1 MSSVSGNPPAGQS
14 QLGGAIAMHSL
25 LPNMGAAFL
34 SALVTLSYSISYGTL
49 IFSHRELEQFV
60 PIGIQV
66 ALMSAWIIALVV
78 AIGSSFNV
86 SIAGPDS
93 NATAILS
100 VMAGGI
106 ATQLHAAGASSQ
118 EILATVLAMLLL
130 SAVFIGAIAFSLGA
144 SKRGS
149 LIRYLPYS
157 VMGGFLAGTGYLI
170 LAGAYSVLVGEPL
183 SLGSLLY
190 KLPEVPFQK
199 WVPAVFVALTL
210 LIVPRFTKSFLLMPV
225 TLMLGI
231 LVFYTCMLFSHVDT
245 ETARA
250 SGMLFPPLKSASL
263 SLPAFQ
269 HVSSIRWDV
278 LAGQWDNMMALTLVV
293 VVTILLNATALDLAT
308 QRDVNIDRELRVN
321 GIANLLAGILGGLIG
336 YVSISRSLLNHKA
349 GAVSRGA
356 GVITAVICLIAAF
369 FAAPLLS
376 YFPRPVLAGLLIFLA
391 LSLLREWIWEAYFKL
406 PWLEFLL
413 IVAILILVAFKGIIT
428 GVAFGVLVASI
439 IFVYSYSRTSCI
451 KYAFTSA
458 ERCSNKERSRE
469 KADFLSA
476 NGGSA
481 RTLALQGYLFFGT
494 ASAIVDAV
502 RTYILPAK
510 ERPESMSDFAPS
522 MVTGAPNMNP
532 NSGPQPV
539 ASLTHL
545 QLDFRRVQ
553 GVDISAV
560 LSFHKLDQLC
570 RKAGS
575 RLILS
580 GMSPAIEA
588 ELNRAG
594 FLPRDGV
601 TVVEDMDLGME
612 RMEDE
617 LLSLSGF
624 IAQPMNVESGV
635 RRDTM
640 NIAEMDLR
648 RILSEEFTGPELDT
662 LISYCETQKPEAFA
676 PLFKRGDSGDC
687 LYFIERGELAV
698 MLPLADGRSKRLR
711 AFGPGTIVGEMGV
724 YTGHV
729 RSADVIA
736 SDGCRVRKLSQ
747 EALKRL
753 EIERPEVAIKFHRFV
768 AKLLALRLS
777 AANTEIRTLS

>member
-1 MSSVSGNPPAGQS
+1 
-14 QLGGAIAMHSL
+14 MHSL

-118 EILATVLAMLLL
+118 DILATVLALLL
-130 SAVFIGAIAFSLGA
+130 VSAVFIGAVAFSLGA

-190 KLPEVPFQK
+190 NLPEVPYQK

-210 LIVPRFTKSFLLMPV
+210 LIVPRFTKSFLVMPV
-225 TLMLGI
+225 TLVVGI
-231 LVFYTCMLFSHVDT
+231 LVFYTCMLSSGVT
-245 ETARA
+245 AEAARA

-263 SLPAFQ
+263 SLPALE
-269 HVSSIRWDV
+269 HLPSVRWDV
-278 LAGQWDNMMALTLVV
+278 LAGEWDNMLALTLVV
-293 VVTILLNATALDLAT
+293 IVTILLNATALDLAT

-321 GIANLLAGILGGLIG
+321 GIANMIAGVLGGLIG

-349 GAVSRGA
+349 GAVGRGS
-356 GVITAVICLIAAF
+356 GVITAGLCLIAAF

-458 ERCSNKERSRE
+458 ERFSNKERSRE
-469 KADFLSA
+469 KVDFLSA

-494 ASAIVDAV
+494 ASAIVDAM
-502 RTYILPAK
+502 RTYISPLK

-522 MVTGAPNMNP
+522 MVSGASI
-532 NSGPQPV
+532 SGPIPV
-539 ASLTHL
+539 ATLTHL

-570 RKAGS
+570 RKAGA
-575 RLILS
+575 RLLLS

-601 TVVEDMDLGME
+601 SVVEDMDIGME

-617 LLSLSGF
+617 LLALSGF
-624 IAQPMNVESGV
+624 VVSPVNVESGT
-635 RRDTM
+635 RRNTM

-662 LISYCETQKPEAFA
+662 LISYCETEKPEAFA
-676 PLFKRGDSGDC
+676 PLFKRGDAGDC

-724 YTGHV
+724 YTGHA

-736 SDGCRVRKLSQ
+736 SDSCRVRKLSQ

-753 EIERPEVAIKFHRFV
+753 ENERPDVAIKFHRFV
-768 AKLLALRLS
+768 AKLLALRLA

>member
-14 QLGGAIAMHSL
+14 QLGGAIVVHNL
-25 LPNMGAAFL
+25 LPNSGAAFL

-60 PIGIQV
+60 PVGIQV

-78 AIGSSFNV
+78 AVGSSFNV

-106 ATQLHAAGASSQ
+106 ATQLHAAGVAPYD
-118 EILATVLAMLLL
+118 ILATVLAMLLL
-130 SAVFIGAIAFSLGA
+130 SAVFIGAVAFSLGA

-210 LIVPRFTKSFLLMPV
+210 LIVPRFTKSYLLMPV
-225 TLMLGI
+225 TLVLGI
-231 LVFYTCMLFSHVDT
+231 LIFYTCMLASGVTPDD
-245 ETARA
+245 ARA

-263 SLPAFQ
+263 SHPAFT
-269 HVSSIRWDV
+269 HMPNVHWDV
-278 LAGQWDNMMALTLVV
+278 LAGQWDNMLALTLVV
-293 VVTILLNATALDLAT
+293 IVTILLNATALDLAT

-321 GIANLLAGILGGLIG
+321 GIANLISGLLGGLIG

-349 GAVSRGA
+349 GAVSRGS
-356 GVITAVICLIAAF
+356 GIITAIICLVAAF

-376 YFPRPVLAGLLIFLA
+376 YFPRPVLAGLLLFLA

-406 PWLEFLL
+406 PWLEFVL

-428 GVAFGVLVASI
+428 GVAFGILVASI

-458 ERCSNKERSRE
+458 ERFSNKERSRE

-494 ASAIVDAV
+494 ASAIVETM
-502 RTYILPAK
+502 RTYISPVK
-510 ERPESMSDFAPS
+510 ERPDNTSDFAMS
-522 MVTGAPNMNP
+522 MVAGAPSIVN
-532 NSGPQPV
+532 GPLPQ
-539 ASLTHL
+539 ATLTHL

-570 RKAGS
+570 KKAGA

-580 GMSPAIEA
+580 GLSPEIEA
-588 ELNRAG
+588 ELKRAG

-601 TVVEDMDLGME
+601 TVVEDMDIGME

-617 LLSLSGF
+617 LLALSGF
-624 IAQPMNVESGV
+624 VVHPVNVESGT
-635 RRDTM
+635 RRNTM

-648 RILSEEFTGPELDT
+648 RILSEEFSGPELDT
-662 LISYCETQKPEAFA
+662 LISYCETQKPEAFT
-676 PLFKRGDSGDC
+676 PLFKRGEPGDS
-687 LYFIERGELAV
+687 LFFIERGELAV

-724 YTGHV
+724 YTGHA

-736 SDGCRVRKLSQ
+736 SDSCRVRKLTQ
-747 EALKRL
+747 EALSRL
-753 EIERPEVAIKFHRFV
+753 EKERPDVAIKFHRFV